1 MNASEFTAIVHETK
15 DVVLRAV
22 QKHLAAQFYEA
33 IDDVVQETYLRAYK
47 SLAAGK
53 FEGRSTLDSWLYRIA
68 ANESKRMNGK
78 LLQEQKKIQKLSRST
93 TAYSPAI
100 DCEELSLMPV
110 IEMLPDKYKD
120 VVKLKAQGNNE
131 WEIATKLNIPK
142 GTVKSRLSRG
152 KDLLLR
158 LLQEEL

>member
-1 MNASEFTAIVHETK
+1 
-15 DVVLRAV
+15 
-22 QKHLAAQFYEA
+22 
-33 IDDVVQETYLRAYK
+33 
-47 SLAAGK
+47 
-53 FEGRSTLDSWLYRIA
+53 
-68 ANESKRMNGK
+68 
-78 LLQEQKKIQKLSRST
+78 
-93 TAYSPAI
+93 
-100 DCEELSLMPV
+100 MPV